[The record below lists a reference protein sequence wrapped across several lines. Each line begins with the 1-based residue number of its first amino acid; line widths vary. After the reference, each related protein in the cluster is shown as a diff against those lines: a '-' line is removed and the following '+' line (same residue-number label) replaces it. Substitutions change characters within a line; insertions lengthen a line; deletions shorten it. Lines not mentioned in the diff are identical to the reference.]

1 MNSIELDRLSKR
13 KNESRQIVK
22 EILEFGVTEN
32 QKIDIMYLL
41 AISIQENKKM
51 KEITSFLDSYK
62 TKINDDENQN
72 KIKNNKILT

>member
-22 EILEFGVTEN
+22 EILKFGVTEN

>member
-1 MNSIELDRLSKR
+1 
-13 KNESRQIVK
+13 
-22 EILEFGVTEN
+22 
-32 QKIDIMYLL
+32 MYLL